1 MNRVI
6 NRRQAICG
14 TVWIVALCA
23 VLALW
28 PLRLVNETVV
38 SDSNKQVVMESEEI
52 TSGYVVQQMF
62 IAQYDKLKNIDIYFT
77 DGTIGEEFNFVLYDA
92 AMNRMMQQ
100 VISTEDMS
108 GMPGYCTVQ
117 VNIDT
122 EVGKEYYY
130 LIQGID
136 TPFRVAYE
144 DTATSG
150 NIYNGT
156 LYYGNVEDM
165 EHCMIASYV
174 YEVPLRK
181 GRTLVCDAL
190 FLLSGILVTFLTGK
204 YYGERPEKNTLLT
217 VEQTVKTVCNPLVLA
232 AGLAACIAVYP
243 CKLFSTN
250 TVSVLFFEASIVLAV
265 LIALYAINHNRTGLA
280 SDRTVLDIL
289 KENWQNYLQ
298 SALFAGAI
306 WACCNYMNGLYEIHH
321 TVAYR
326 QLLIFFALSVIVT
339 YKAKDIFNLW
349 HLVYAVAAA
358 VIGFQY
364 YTNASAALENPDELQ
379 ILTVKLTAWAGILAG
394 VVIIG
399 TIRHLARRKVRNLS
413 LWYCALVALFFMLI
427 IIYRNTR
434 GWPIYLVCSFV
445 LFYLNM
451 AAWEKKAVLLKNI
464 CNGILFHFG
473 AMVVYCLLHRPYM
486 FFQYYRYPFIFHTVT
501 MSAVYLALVVC
512 AALVKFMDAY
522 GKRQQLAAVYKELL
536 VFGVA
541 AVYLLFTLSRTGYL
555 AIVVMAVVMIP
566 VMSFSM
572 KNRWRSMFRSIGMML
587 VAALLCFPVTF
598 TAQRMVPAVTAEPK
612 MHEIEELP
620 TEIMHGRYMDSFYYI
635 TIQRFIQVFQ
645 MKILGI
651 PEEESLRAIY
661 MVSDAG
667 EEISQKPFMLPGPPV
682 DAVQGIG
689 LLDTGE
695 ILLASSEDAAGG
707 VVDASDGGDSAD
719 ALEDVQDGDG
729 AQESGAEGEYPE
741 EEESYTNGRLEIFRL
756 YYENLNKVGH
766 DDMGIMEPNGN
777 YNVHAHNIYLQ
788 VAYDHGI
795 YVGAVFILLGAGTF
809 VQAAVYFHKRK
820 KDRECAALPLALL
833 ILFAVAGLTEWI
845 FHPCSSIAY
854 CLLLTMAPLLIDSHK
869 AA

>member
-14 TVWIVALCA
+14 TVWIVVICA
-23 VLALW
+23 ILALW
-28 PLRLVNETVV
+28 PLRLINETVV
-38 SDSNKQVVMESEEI
+38 SDSNKQIVTESEEI

-62 IAQYDKLKNIDIYFT
+62 IAQYDKLKNIDIYFA
-77 DGTIGEEFNFVLYDA
+77 DGTVGEEFNFVLYDA
-92 AMNRMMQQ
+92 AMNRIMQQ
-100 VISTEDMS
+100 VISTEDMDAI
-108 GMPGYCTVQ
+108 PGYCTVQ
-117 VNIDT
+117 VNIDA

-130 LIQGID
+130 LLQGID

-150 NIYNGT
+150 NIYSGT
-156 LYYGNVEDM
+156 LYYGDVEDT

-190 FLLSGILVTFLTGK
+190 FLLCGILVTFLTGK
-204 YYGERPEKNTLLT
+204 YYGKRAERNTLLT
-217 VEQTVKTVCNPLVLA
+217 VEQTVKAVCNPLVLA
-232 AGLAACIAVYP
+232 AGIGAGIAVYP
-243 CKLFSTN
+243 CKLFTTN
-250 TVSVLFFEASIVLAV
+250 TVSILFFEASIVLAV
-265 LIALYAINHNRTGLA
+265 LIALYAVNHNRTGLA
-280 SDRTVLDIL
+280 SDRTVMDIL

-339 YKAKDIFNLW
+339 YKAKELFNLVN
-349 HLVYAVAAA
+349 LLYVVAAA
-358 VIGFQY
+358 VIGFKY
-364 YTNASAALENPDELQ
+364 YTGAVAALENPGELEL
-379 ILTVKLTAWAGILAG
+379 LTVKLTAWAGILAG
-394 VVIIG
+394 FVIIG
-399 TIRHLARRKVRNLS
+399 TIGHLVRRKVRDFS
-413 LWYCALVALFFMLI
+413 LWYCILVTVFFALI

-451 AAWEKKAVLLKNI
+451 AAWDKKDILLRNI

-473 AMVVYCLLHRPYM
+473 AMVLYCLLHRPYM

-501 MSAVYLALVVC
+501 MSAVYLALVMC

-522 GKRQQLAAVYKELL
+522 GKRQRLAAVYKELI
-536 VFGVA
+536 VFGVS
-541 AVYLLFTLSRTGYL
+541 AVYLLLTLSRTGYL
-555 AIVVMAVVMIP
+555 AVIVMAAVMVP
-566 VMSFSM
+566 VMCFSM

-587 VAALLCFPVTF
+587 AAALLCFPVMF
-598 TAQRMVPAVTAEPK
+598 TAQRMVPAVAAEPK

-661 MVSDAG
+661 MVTDAG
-667 EEISQKPFMLPGPPV
+667 EETDRGDLRSVMWQT
-682 DAVQGIG
+682 AHGIG
-689 LLDTGE
+689 LLDTRE
-695 ILLASSEDAAGG
+695 ILLAS
-707 VVDASDGGDSAD
+707 
-719 ALEDVQDGDG
+719 LEDTAGSVE
-729 AQESGAEGEYPE
+729 ESSGEDIPSDM
-741 EEESYTNGRLEIFRL
+741 EEESYTNGRLEIFKL

-766 DDMGIMEPNGN
+766 EDMGIMEPNGN

-795 YVGAVFILLGAGTF
+795 YVGAVFILLGAGTLI
-809 VQAAVYFHKRK
+809 QAAVYFHRRK
-820 KDRECAALPLALL
+820 KDRDCAALPLALL